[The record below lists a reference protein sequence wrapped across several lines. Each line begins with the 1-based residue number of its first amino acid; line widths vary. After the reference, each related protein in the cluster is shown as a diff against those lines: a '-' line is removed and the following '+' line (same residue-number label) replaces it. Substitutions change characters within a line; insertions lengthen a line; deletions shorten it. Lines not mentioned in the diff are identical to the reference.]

1 MNASLIE
8 EQTLVLSLLSNA
20 MMIDDDHRCMWCMS
34 LMQSESIAFIPM
46 NSHILY
52 FLYFTFSLLLL
63 VLFFLMLQF
72 FHFFLFLLLFPGLK
86 SNEMK
91 MSKKLRMRWFAE
103 NSWNINR
110 DSCKELEKQ
119 WRLLLWDIL
128 SLNCTF
134 IQLFLIENKIERKLQ
149 VKYYSIHVM

>member
-1 MNASLIE
+1 
-8 EQTLVLSLLSNA
+8 
-20 MMIDDDHRCMWCMS
+20 
-34 LMQSESIAFIPM
+34 
-46 NSHILY
+46 
-52 FLYFTFSLLLL
+52 L